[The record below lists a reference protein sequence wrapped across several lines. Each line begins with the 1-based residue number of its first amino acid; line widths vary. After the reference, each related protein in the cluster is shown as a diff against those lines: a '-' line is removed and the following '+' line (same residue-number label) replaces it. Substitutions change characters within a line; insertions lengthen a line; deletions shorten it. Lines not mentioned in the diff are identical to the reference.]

1 MMVLDNFGV
10 FGVGC
15 HSERSYLIS
24 SPNRIVSDSFRAYL
38 FVHDV
43 TRSESF
49 RNSKSSG
56 NFLRQSKHD
65 FNQGSTAQTREN
77 LRNLGPGPTKFCRSV
92 DPCSKCYS
100 KCYPKTKLVFTLRT
114 IKMFT
119 KYFMDDRKC
128 FEDVL
133 RMREFHEL
141 LSGLIHEFIKWF
153 NMG

>member
-1 MMVLDNFGV
+1 M
-10 FGVGC
+10 
-15 HSERSYLIS
+15 
-24 SPNRIVSDSFRAYL
+24 
-38 FVHDV
+38 HDV

-56 NFLRQSKHD
+56 NFLRQSKHGFD
-65 FNQGSTAQTREN
+65 QVTILKGYKIS
-77 LRNLGPGPTKFCRSV
+77 PVIRS
-92 DPCSKCYS
+92 KILL
-100 KCYPKTKLVFTLRT
+100 KKPKPKLVFTPRA

-119 KYFMDDRKC
+119 NYFMDDRKC